1 MYRKIKF
8 QLFFLFIFL
17 ILSAIGF
24 TSCLHKHKPSDNQ
37 NFIKEMPLPDINKNN
52 YYPETPHKEILSNDE
67 RIYSVVEQMPQ
78 FPGGESELLNYISK
92 QLNYPGIARRNGIQ
106 GKVICRFIV
115 TSRGRIEKPEV
126 VRSLDPY
133 CDKEALRVLRSL
145 PVFIPGKQNG
155 VNVDVYYTLPVI
167 FSLK

>member
-1 MYRKIKF
+1 MSGRIKLQSF
-8 QLFFLFIFL
+8 SLYIFI
-17 ILSAIGF
+17 ILLVTGF
-24 TSCLHKHKPSDNQ
+24 TSCLHKHKSSN
-37 NFIKEMPLPDINKNN
+37 NSNIIREMPLPDVNATS
-52 YYPETPHKEILSNDE
+52 YSPEVHHKEVLNDE
-67 RIYSVVEQMPQ
+67 KIYSVVEQMPQ

-155 VNVDVYYTLPVI
+155 VNVDVYYTLPVL
-167 FSLK
+167 FKLK